1 MSLASPLPNSFG
13 PALRFLRKRARLTQD
28 ELGRAVGYSRE
39 QIARLENGSRLPDLA
54 VIAALF
60 VPALLLER
68 DRALVE
74 QFLALAGQTRRERQI
89 TITHNKETRIQLVQE
104 TVSVAAPGH
113 TPPAPLLP
121 LLGRQAEVAGLVERL
136 QTARLI
142 TLVGAPGIGKTRLA
156 LEVAHA
162 ALGQFADGAA
172 FVSLAEAT
180 TPDDIPYAVLRQ
192 LDISPTPQQT
202 AVAAIHSYLAPR
214 SLLLVLDNCEHLLES
229 ATLFADWLAQ
239 APRLKLLCTSRTPL
253 DLYGE
258 QEWPVSPLPVPDLAQ
273 RPSPAWAETAA
284 MQLLLA
290 RAQAINPGFTLSA
303 DNLLPLATLCA
314 ALDGLPLALELA
326 AARLRNHD
334 PANLVQ
340 QLLMLRGNN
349 QLASTWLQQTRR
361 NVAERHRTLHAA
373 IAWSVH
379 LLPAAAQ
386 NAFYRLGVFVG
397 GGVAAAAEAIAQ
409 ADAALLAQLA
419 RANLVWV
426 RDGRCHLLETMRA
439 FALEQLT
446 AADQLAATQ
455 QGHAHYY
462 AQFAQE
468 VFAGLLGDAQADW
481 MPRALADQDNF
492 LAALRWALALGDGET
507 AVAIAGNLWWFW
519 YRRSL
524 FALGRELLT
533 AALQLPSADLAQRAR
548 ALNGLASFC
557 LELGD
562 YAANLACHEEGLA
575 LRRQL
580 NDRLG
585 ISTTLHNMG
594 LTAFSMGDYALAAE
608 RLTESMAVYPEGD
621 HASELAHLGL
631 IAQETLNLAGARDY
645 LQRAYDAARE
655 TGDSWLHAFVSNYL
669 ADVWR
674 ELGHLVT
681 AGQLAQESLRIFGEL
696 EDSHYLPDAQL
707 TLAQI
712 ALAKGE
718 YETAVSLAGVAYA
731 QYAAR
736 EDGIMMAGALLV
748 QAELAGKMD
757 HQEQAVALWQRS
769 WALRQTAQRTPS
781 PREQAQYAALAGQL
795 RLKVQP

>member
-1 MSLASPLPNSFG
+1 MLPSPTLPDSFG
-13 PALRFLRKRARLTQD
+13 PALRFLRKRSRLTQD

-68 DRALVE
+68 ERALVE

-89 TITHNKETRIQLVQE
+89 TITHTKETRIQLVQE
-104 TVSVAAPGH
+104 TVTTGAPGH

-121 LLGRQAEVAGLVERL
+121 LLGRQEEVAALVNRL

-162 ALGQFADGAA
+162 ALGQFADGAV
-172 FVSLAEAT
+172 FVSLAEAA

-202 AVAAIHSYLAPR
+202 AVAALLAYLTPR
-214 SLLLVLDNCEHLLES
+214 SLLLALDNCEHLLES
-229 ATLFADWLAQ
+229 ATLFTDWLAQ

-258 QEWPVSPLPVPDLAQ
+258 QEWPLAPLPVPDLAQ
-273 RPSPAWAETAA
+273 RPSPAWADTAA
-284 MQLLLA
+284 MQLLVA
-290 RAQAINPGFTLSA
+290 RAQAIDPAFALND

-326 AARLRNHD
+326 AARLRDHD

-340 QLLMLRGNN
+340 QLLMLRGHN
-349 QLASTWLQQTRR
+349 QLSSTWLQQTRR

-373 IAWSVH
+373 IAWSAH

-397 GGVAAAAEAIAQ
+397 GGGAAAAEAIAQ

-426 RDGRCHLLETMRA
+426 SNGRFHLLETLRA
-439 FALEQLT
+439 FALEQLA
-446 AADQLAATQ
+446 AADQLPGCQ
-455 QGHAHYY
+455 QAHAHYY
-462 AQFAQE
+462 AQFTQE
-468 VFAGLLGDAQADW
+468 LFDGLLGDEQGVW
-481 MPRALADQDNF
+481 MARALADQDNF
-492 LAALRWALALGDGET
+492 LAALRWAVAVRDGET
-507 AVAIAGNLWWFW
+507 AVALAGNLWWFW

-533 AALQLPSADLAQRAR
+533 AALQLPSTDLSQRAR

-562 YAANLACHEEGLA
+562 YAANLAYHEEGLA

-580 NDRLG
+580 GDRLG
-585 ISTTLHNMG
+585 ISTALHNLG
-594 LTAFSMGDYALAAE
+594 LTAYSMGDYALAAE
-608 RLTESMAVYPEGD
+608 RLTESMTVYPEGN

-645 LQRAYDAARE
+645 LQRAYQTAQE

-669 ADVWR
+669 ADVQR
-674 ELGHLVT
+674 ELGDL
-681 AGQLAQESLRIFGEL
+681 AAAKQLAQESLRIFSEL
-696 EDSHYLPDAQL
+696 EDSHFLPDAHL

-712 ALAKGE
+712 AMNRGE
-718 YETAVSLAGVAYA
+718 YETAVSLAALAYA

-736 EDGIMMAGALLV
+736 EDAILMAAALLV
-748 QAELAGKMD
+748 QAALTWKMGAYD
-757 HQEQAVALWQRS
+757 EARALFARS
-769 WALRQTAQRTPS
+769 RTLRHTVKRAIS
-781 PREQAQYAALAGQL
+781 PHEQAQFDALAQL
-795 RLKVQP
+795 MSL